1 MVNPS
6 VESIEVVV
14 FRQEEGAM
22 AKGYIVT
29 TYRAIHDTEKL
40 AAYAKLAGPAVQAFG
55 GRFLVRGNPVKTFE
69 AGLNL
74 RTIVVEFD
82 SAANAQP
89 GLPRSGP
96 GPRQGS

>member
-1 MVNPS
+1 
-6 VESIEVVV
+6 
-14 FRQEEGAM
+14 M

-40 AAYAKLAGPAVQAFG
+40 AKYAKLAGPAVQAFG

-69 AGLNL
+69 TGLNL

-82 SAANAQP
+82 SAANAQACPRKP
-89 GLPRSGP
+89 GLSRSGP
-96 GPRQGS
+96 GSR